1 MAGTLLTPTDAPA
14 TRGDRVLAVVASA
27 ACGAMLGG
35 LFAHPFISGQV
46 WTSKGVMAAS
56 ASITAIRALRR
67 TEAIGAARAILE
79 TVLVLIGGFATLV
92 LLMLLAIAL
101 TSVR

>member
-1 MAGTLLTPTDAPA
+1 
-14 TRGDRVLAVVASA
+14 
-27 ACGAMLGG
+27 
-35 LFAHPFISGQV
+35 
-46 WTSKGVMAAS
+46 MAAS